1 MSCPDW
7 RALVA
12 HRWARDAEPPPE
24 WAAALAHLEECDG
37 CRRAALALDPSLVFS
52 RLAGAGFDRSERSE
66 RSVHDEA
73 REIAAGVRTL
83 VRAREAE
90 RTLGRSS
97 RPAARRAGLAA
108 AALALGAALFLTT
121 HASRHAGAP
130 AAPARGPFVAG
141 APALDEVAPPSAEAA
156 SPALVDAL
164 DRPQAR
170 IYQLG
175 QDDLSVVMIVDE
187 SLDV

>member
-7 RALVA
+7 RPLVA
-12 HRWARDAEPPPE
+12 HRRAPDGEPPPR
-24 WAAALAHLEECDG
+24 WAAALAHLERCER
-37 CRRAALALDPSLVFS
+37 CRREALALDPSLVFS
-52 RLAGAGFDRSERSE
+52 SLRAPAADRSDREA
-66 RSVHDEA
+66 A

-90 RTLGRSS
+90 RSLGG
-97 RPAARRAGLAA
+97 AARRARRRAGFAA
-108 AALALGAALFLTT
+108 AALALAATLSLTT
-121 HASRHAGAP
+121 HAARHATLPGA
-130 AAPARGPFVAG
+130 AAARGPFAAG
-141 APALDEVAPPSAEAA
+141 APALDEVAPATEAA
-156 SPALVDAL
+156 TPALVDAL

>member
-7 RALVA
+7 RPLLA
-12 HRWARDAEPPPE
+12 HRRAPDGEPPPE

-37 CRRAALALDPSLVFS
+37 CRRAAFALDPSLVFS
-52 RLAGAGFDRSERSE
+52 RLAAARAAGSALSARPDREE
-66 RSVHDEA
+66 T
-73 REIAAGVRTL
+73 REIAAAVRML
-83 VRAREAE
+83 VRARETESSLA
-90 RTLGRSS
+90 RPGR
-97 RPAARRAGLAA
+97 RRAGLAA
-108 AALALGAALFLTT
+108 AGLVLAATLVLTT
-121 HASRHAGAP
+121 HVARRTGLPAGA
-130 AAPARGPFVAG
+130 APRGPFVAS
-141 APALDEVAPPSAEAA
+141 APALDELAPPAADEAEP
-156 SPALVDAL
+156 SLVDAL